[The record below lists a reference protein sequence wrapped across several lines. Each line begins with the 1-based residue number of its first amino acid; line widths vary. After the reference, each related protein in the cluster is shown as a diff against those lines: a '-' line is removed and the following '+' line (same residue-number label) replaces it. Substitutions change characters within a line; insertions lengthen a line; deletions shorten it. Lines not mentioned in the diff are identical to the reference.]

1 MKIKNKRKNLYVPG
15 FKICRSDE
23 LCFLEK
29 KYNSTYGELTK
40 CGAFQLFS
48 KFPMQNKI
56 FCDLGSGIGNVLY
69 YVMSIFPT
77 LNKCIGV
84 ELSQERHYIA
94 IEKYRKFVNNNKMEF
109 YNTDLLEIPVGH
121 CDYIYISNL
130 CFPEHLNRN
139 IGRKI
144 DNEVKEGSVIFS
156 SKEIYCNEHWKK
168 EEKKVSQTWD
178 NQSTIYI
185 YYF

>member
-15 FKICRSDE
+15 FKICKSDE

-139 IGRKI
+139 IGRR
-144 DNEVKEGSVIFS
+144 
-156 SKEIYCNEHWKK
+156 KK
-168 EEKKVSQTWD
+168 CLKHGIIKVLFTFITFNSFHHRHL
-178 NQSTIYI
+178 QSHLLDCHII
-185 YYF
+185 GHL

>member
-1 MKIKNKRKNLYVPG
+1 MKITNKRKNLYFPG
-15 FKICRSDE
+15 FKICKTDE

-40 CGAFQLFS
+40 QGAFQLFS
-48 KFPMQNKI
+48 IFPMKNKI

-69 YVMSIFPT
+69 YVTSIFPT
-77 LNKCIGV
+77 LNKCIGI
-84 ELSQERHYIA
+84 ELSQERHNIA
-94 IEKYRKFVNNNKMEF
+94 IEKYRKFVNNRKMEF
-109 YNTDLLEIPVGH
+109 YNTDLLEMSIIE

-130 CFPEHLNRN
+130 CFPEHLNRS
-139 IGRKI
+139 IGKKI
-144 DNEVKEGSVIFS
+144 DKEIKQNGIVFS
-156 SKEIYCNEHWKK
+156 SKEIYCNDYWKK

-178 NQSTIYI
+178 CKSTIYI